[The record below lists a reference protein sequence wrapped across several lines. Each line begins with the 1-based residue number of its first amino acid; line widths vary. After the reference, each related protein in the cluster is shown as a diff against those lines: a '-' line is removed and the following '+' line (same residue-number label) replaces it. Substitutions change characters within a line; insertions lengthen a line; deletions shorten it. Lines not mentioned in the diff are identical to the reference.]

1 MRIGSTSHELSL
13 KVSQRRDEAGD
24 RSTPRRAT
32 KLLAV
37 LFAWLAVHVIV
48 IGLFMLFGIRLESQP
63 PAVRALVA
71 VAVLVLVMAH
81 VRVHSGKRE

>member
-1 MRIGSTSHELSL
+1 MRVGSTSHGLSL
-13 KVSQRRDEAGD
+13 EVPHSRDEAGD
-24 RSTPRRAT
+24 RPAPRRAT

-37 LFAWLAVHVIV
+37 LFAWVAVHVIV

-71 VAVLVLVMAH
+71 AGVLVLVMAH
-81 VRVHSGKRE
+81 VRMRSGKRE